1 MEIEEVKKVLLKALW
16 GYEQKTVEL
25 RKTAENSSSAEYR
38 KYQRELLSA
47 VAVQKQTVI
56 EIAAAFGLKAE
67 WQARESCW
75 TIK

>member
-1 MEIEEVKKVLLKALW
+1 MEIEEIKKVLLKALW
-16 GYEQKTVEL
+16 GYEQKTLEL
-25 RKTAENSSSAEYR
+25 LKAANSSSAEYR
-38 KYQRELLSA
+38 KYQRNLLNN

-56 EIAAAFGLKAE
+56 EIAVAFGLKAE